1 MYQEQRR
8 WNERQ
13 ARKHLVS
20 RQEVEPGP
28 PEPAIEW
35 EVSNARWIFLDDFF
49 EEREW
54 LKRDG
59 RMTKAD
65 VKASKKQR
73 REKRKEA
80 ERHYSGDGWGAF

>member
-13 ARKHLVS
+13 ARKHLESVAPLPNWS
-20 RQEVEPGP
+20 VDLIWIDDVGPVRMSEEWPVEDDR
-28 PEPAIEW
+28 PE
-35 EVSNARWIFLDDFF
+35 R
-49 EEREW
+49 
-54 LKRDG
+54 K

-73 REKRKEA
+73 RENRKGAEQHYEA
-80 ERHYSGDGWGAF
+80 AGWGGF